1 MVPTTTPAAG
11 GVVGTMDARGLVLK
25 PRTHARTHCFPAE
38 LCSRSYRV
46 KRVVPRGALV
56 AMLLGLSPLSG
67 FQTNGTHQ
75 WLTVGREE
83 PAARVSA
90 GGKRPTGSRSRKRQR
105 PRRLGIAQAR
115 PPVAAAS
122 QLWGSRR
129 LTVPGDGPGRWR
141 EQPRQKWG
149 SPEACRVHKI
159 FPRSGTLIVQAE
171 ELGAGAERRSS
182 GARRA

>member
-1 MVPTTTPAAG
+1 
-11 GVVGTMDARGLVLK
+11 
-25 PRTHARTHCFPAE
+25 
-38 LCSRSYRV
+38 
-46 KRVVPRGALV
+46 V
-56 AMLLGLSPLSG
+56 AVRLSG
-67 FQTNGTHQ
+67 SFCKYLFLTPVFSQTNGTHQ

-171 ELGAGAERRSS
+171 ELAGDGLQKAATGVRKYLPPGGGHNLSWFPLFPGEVTSHLR
-182 GARRA
+182 